1 MGDACLGNR
10 LSDPNQKKRQINASF
25 SSWISWMAVSSG
37 PLDSSKR
44 DWREIGDSSK
54 VDR

>member
-1 MGDACLGNR
+1 
-10 LSDPNQKKRQINASF
+10 
-25 SSWISWMAVSSG
+25 MAVSSG

-54 VDR
+54 VDDGVWWTGT